1 MLHFVLD
8 LFIDENELQHSNNN
22 ITFPDFLQTKIRLRE
37 NAERRENKPDVQM
50 KRSRGYQDASTT
62 ARSYILEQK
71 DLQITPEQST
81 RYLFE

>member
-8 LFIDENELQHSNNN
+8 LFIDENELQHSNSN

-37 NAERRENKPDVQM
+37 NAEWRESKPDVQM
-50 KRSRGYQDASTT
+50 KRSHDYQDTTTT

-71 DLQITPEQST
+71 DLQVTPEQST